1 MSLAEKLNSDSL
13 KTASKIMGHENLNTF
28 QQADHAVLV
37 KGDCDNIA
45 RQEFVKSLKGKIQ
58 NDLLPAVSGAY
69 FSRAMPNYI
78 QENEAPPA
86 DYKEARKAFEDD
98 PLFKAYLCINR
109 SSQELQWFSVLDPL
123 EKNIESLEKSV
134 DSIEPCGGSL
144 TLDPNFSVP
153 KYISSIDIH
162 CMPGGYVGPEGANPL
177 HAGALY
183 DRGVYLYA
191 MGYMGPYN
199 DDMGRSVCNYIKRKY
214 PDFQP
219 KRILD
224 LGCTVGHSTLP
235 YAELFP
241 DAEVHGID
249 VAASCLS
256 YGHHRAESMGVP
268 VHFKQA
274 NAEETDF
281 EEGSFDLVVSH
292 ILLHETSQKAMP
304 RIFKEC
310 HRLLKPGGLM
320 IHADLPPFDNMDAY
334 TQLILDNETWY
345 NNEPFWTAMRNADQI
360 QLSEDA
366 GFNREDVFFDTAPM
380 AIMEF
385 AASDESYQEE
395 QAEELSDREFVA
407 GEYAPGGGW
416 EVLVAQKK

>member
-1 MSLAEKLNSDSL
+1 MNKRTTAVNNENPMSAE
-13 KTASKIMGHENLNTF
+13 TLNTF
-28 QQADHAVLV
+28 QQGHHDVLV
-37 KGDCDNIA
+37 TGDCDDIA
-45 RQEFVKSLKGKIQ
+45 RQEFVKSLKGAIQ
-58 NDLLPAVSGAY
+58 GNMLPVITNAY
-69 FSRAMPNYI
+69 FQRALPRYAAEHGDAPQNY
-78 QENEAPPA
+78 Q
-86 DYKEARKAFEDD
+86 DARKAFADD
-98 PLFKAYLCINR
+98 PLFKAYLSINR
-109 SSQELQWFSVLDPL
+109 SSQELQWFSVIDAIDDKLDAL
-123 EKNIESLEKSV
+123 EQDSKNIK
-134 DSIEPCGGSL
+134 PTGGSL
-144 TLDPNFSVP
+144 SLDPEFEVP
-153 KYISSIDIH
+153 KYVSSIDIH
-162 CMPGGYVGPEGANPL
+162 CMPGGYVGPEDANPL

-214 PDFQP
+214 PDFKP

-241 DAEVHGID
+241 DAEVHAID
-249 VAASCLS
+249 VAGPCLN
-256 YGHHRAESMGVP
+256 YAHYRAESMGMP

-274 NAEETDF
+274 NAENTDYAD
-281 EEGSFDLVVSH
+281 GSFDLVVSH

-304 RIFKEC
+304 KVFKEC
-310 HRLLKPGGLM
+310 HRLLKKGGLM
-320 IHADLPPFDNMDAY
+320 IHADLPPFEDMDAY
-334 TQLILDNETWY
+334 MQLILDNETWY

-360 QLSEDA
+360 KLSEDA
-366 GFNREDVFFDTAPM
+366 GFNRDDVHFDTAPM

-385 AASDESYQEE
+385 AAADESYQEA

-416 EVLVAQKK
+416 EVLVAKK